1 MQRYDLSFDEPS
13 MNLALDEA
21 LLAAAEAGESG
32 PSLRFWE
39 SPGYFV
45 VLGVSQHVSREVN
58 IEACGADGVPITRRC
73 SAGGCVLQG
82 PGCLNYS
89 LVLDMTAEPE
99 LGTIRGSYC
108 AILTRIRDAFR
119 ARGIDA
125 ALKGT
130 SDLAVGT
137 LKFSGNAQR
146 RKKRYLLHHG
156 TVLYAMDLQK
166 VVRYLLEPE
175 DRPEYRGRRRH
186 EEFIGNL
193 ELSRADIISGI
204 SDAFEAKEPQAKLSA
219 WVDAARRKLY
229 REKYVLDSWT
239 NRR

>member
-1 MQRYDLSFDEPS
+1 MRGYELSFDEPAR
-13 MNLALDEA
+13 NLALDEA
-21 LLAAAEAGESG
+21 LLIAAETGDAG
-32 PSLRFWE
+32 PSLRIWE

-45 VLGVSQHVSREVN
+45 VLGVSQRVSREVN
-58 IEACGADGVPITRRC
+58 VEACENDRVPITRRC

-89 LVLDMTAEPE
+89 LVLDMTADTE

-119 ARGIDA
+119 ARGIEA
-125 ALKGT
+125 ALEGT
-130 SDLAVGT
+130 SDLAVAG

-156 TVLYAMDLQK
+156 TILYALDRDR

-175 DRPEYRGRRRH
+175 ARPEYRGRRRH
-186 EEFIGNL
+186 EEFIGNVGVSRREAVDCVRRGFGVT
-193 ELSRADIISGI
+193 ELLGGVDDHI
-204 SDAFEAKEPQAKLSA
+204 DDEAHA
-219 WVDAARRKLY
+219 LY
-229 REKYVLDSWT
+229 TEKYRLDSWT
-239 NRR
+239 FRR